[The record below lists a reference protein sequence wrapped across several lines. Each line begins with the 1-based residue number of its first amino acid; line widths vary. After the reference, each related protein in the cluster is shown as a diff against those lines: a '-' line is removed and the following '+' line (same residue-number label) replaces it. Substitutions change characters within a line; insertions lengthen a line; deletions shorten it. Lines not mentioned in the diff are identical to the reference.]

1 MLRNYPY
8 YQHANRLYDEAPE
21 EVRDSNMPAAVGVLP
36 PTLRVGSP
44 IATYKL
50 KKIESPHPN
59 SDHVFLHMEKYCDL
73 DSLWYPQWMK
83 LSLYCEMFR
92 EIMYGVIKASL
103 ELPERANFC

>member
-50 KKIESPHPN
+50 KKSKARTQI
-59 SDHVFLHMEKYCDL
+59 
-73 DSLWYPQWMK
+73 Q
-83 LSLYCEMFR
+83 
-92 EIMYGVIKASL
+92 IMSFYTWKNIVILIPSGT
-103 ELPERANFC
+103 PSGWNWVYTVRCSER